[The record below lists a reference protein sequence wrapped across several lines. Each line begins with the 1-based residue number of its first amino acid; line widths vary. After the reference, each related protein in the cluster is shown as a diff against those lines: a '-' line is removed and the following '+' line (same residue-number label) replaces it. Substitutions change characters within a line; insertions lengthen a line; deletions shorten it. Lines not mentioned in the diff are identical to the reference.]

1 MASYSVSQL
10 EHLKDVDLFSGLDD
24 DPLIS
29 IMEDSY
35 KEEYPTDKLMF
46 LQGDPAEN
54 FYILAKGSIKLFQT
68 TQGGDQVVLHY
79 LKAGEAFGIIA
90 VLREI
95 DYPVTAQ
102 VVKDCVVYRWSHKTI
117 KSWIFKQPQIA
128 INSIRILSNHIL
140 EFQNRIRELA
150 TEKVEQRVA
159 HALLRL
165 AQQSGKKTKAG
176 VQITLKLTRQDIAEM
191 TGTTM
196 YSVSRMMHKWEQKGI
211 IKSGS
216 ELIVI
221 LTPHELVKVADDLP
235 IK

>member
-1 MASYSVSQL
+1 MKSFSVSQL
-10 EHLKDVDLFSGLDD
+10 EHLKATELFHGLDND
-24 DPLIS
+24 QLVS
-29 IMEDSY
+29 IMEDSF
-35 KEEYPTDKLMF
+35 KEEYPSDKFMF
-46 LQGDPAEN
+46 LQGDPAHN

-68 TQGGDQVVLHY
+68 TLEGNQVVLHY

-102 VVKDCVVYRWSHKTI
+102 VVKDCVVYAWSHNII
-117 KSWIFKQPQIA
+117 KSWIFKEPQIA
-128 INSIRILSNHIL
+128 INSIRILSNHIF

-159 HALLRL
+159 RALLRL
-165 AQQSGKKTKAG
+165 AQQSGKKTQTG

-196 YSVSRMMHKWEQKGI
+196 FSVSRMMHKWEEMGI
-211 IKSGS
+211 INSSS
-216 ELIVI
+216 EFIVI
-221 LTPHELVKVADDLP
+221 LIPHELVKLADDLP
-235 IK
+235 AA

>member
-1 MASYSVSQL
+1 MNSYSVSQL
-10 EHLKDVDLFSGLDD
+10 EHLKTVELFNGLESDQ
-24 DPLIS
+24 LVS
-29 IMEDSY
+29 IMEDSFH
-35 KEEYPTDKLMF
+35 EEYPADKIMF
-46 LQGDPAEN
+46 LQGDPAHN

-68 TQGGDQVVLHY
+68 TPEGNQVVLHY

-102 VVKDCVVYRWSHKTI
+102 VVNDCVVFSWSHEIINK
-117 KSWIFKQPQIA
+117 WVFKEPRIA

-150 TEKVEQRVA
+150 TEKVERRVA
-159 HALLRL
+159 RALLRL
-165 AQQSGKKTKAG
+165 AQQSGKKIQNG

-196 YSVSRMMHKWEQKGI
+196 FSVSRMMHKWEEEGI
-211 IKSGS
+211 INSSS
-216 ELIVI
+216 EYIVI
-221 LTPHELVKVADDLP
+221 LIPHELVKIADDIP
-235 IK
+235 VE